1 MRFAFS
7 TTGPA
12 AYEEAEAM
20 PRKSKYR
27 VARRMEATVTPARAS
42 MDGVPYQNSE
52 RKEIALLLIGCIRAN
67 RLHGD
72 RVEETVFRGFVA
84 ARSRISRMRAEG
96 HMQNKWFSP
105 WRQEDT
111 NGAVNG
117 APEPI
122 NNKLE
127 EEPHEARAAGNSGG
141 NGFAG
146 SPSELQA
153 FEEIYRAAGIKG
165 PRLGYSIGKVIEMLQ
180 SEHIRNLATETKRAS
195 LLMAL
200 EAAGVQVDEVL
211 QDATL
216 RQRAINSYEA
226 IQRKHLEEYEARKTQ
241 ENCAIQAEM
250 ERVSAEYAA
259 RISNNLEEI
268 SREKDSFRKW
278 QLKKQT
284 EAQRIAEAVALCV
297 TQSGPKVASDTMSA
311 FRELASAID
320 PAFVNRG

>member
-1 MRFAFS
+1 
-7 TTGPA
+7 
-12 AYEEAEAM
+12 
-20 PRKSKYR
+20 
-27 VARRMEATVTPARAS
+27 
-42 MDGVPYQNSE
+42 
-52 RKEIALLLIGCIRAN
+52 
-67 RLHGD
+67 
-72 RVEETVFRGFVA
+72 
-84 ARSRISRMRAEG
+84 
-96 HMQNKWFSP
+96 MQNKWFSS
-105 WRQEDT
+105 WRGQEGG
-111 NGAVNG
+111 NGAGNG
-117 APEPI
+117 APEPPSS
-122 NNKLE
+122 KAE
-127 EEPHEARAAGNSGG
+127 EEVHETRTQPSSGS

-146 SPSELQA
+146 SASELQA

-226 IQRKHLEEYEARKTQ
+226 IQRKHLEEYEARKAQ

-250 ERVSAEYAA
+250 ERVSAEYSA

-268 SREKDSFRKW
+268 AREKDSFRKW
-278 QLKKQT
+278 QLRKQN
-284 EAQRIAEAVALCV
+284 EAQRISEAVALCV
-297 TQSGPKVASDTMSA
+297 TQTGPASKVSPDTMSA
-311 FRELASAID
+311 FRELANAVD